1 MSANIDQLTP
11 TESLID
17 LSRYTGSEFTLPD
30 FQLTK
35 LFDDLILA
43 EFLDV
48 SPDGD
53 AIKRGDIF
61 IPLNAAPKAWRVGVV
76 HLLGDKCDGVEVN
89 DMIVFPSDKGVPV
102 TNLQYTNVDGE
113 SKTVKNGIFLNQ
125 ERLFGVCRPVD
136 K

>member
-17 LSRYTGSEFTLPD
+17 LSKYTGSEFTLPD
-30 FQLTK
+30 YQITK

-43 EFLDV
+43 EYVDV

-61 IPLNAAPKAWRVGVV
+61 IPLNAAPKAWRVGRV
-76 HLLGDKCDGVEVN
+76 HLLGSKCDNVQV
-89 DMIVFPSDKGVPV
+89 DDVIVFPSDKGIPV
-102 TNLQYTNVDGE
+102 TNLQYTSDTGE
-113 SKTVKNGIFLNQ
+113 SKTVKHGIFLNQ
-125 ERLFGVCRPVD
+125 ERLFGVCQPVVA
-136 K
+136 

>member
-17 LSRYTGSEFTLPD
+17 LSKYTGSEFTLPD
-30 FQLTK
+30 YQITK

-43 EFLDV
+43 EFVDV

-61 IPLNAAPKAWRVGVV
+61 IPLNAAPKAWRVGKV
-76 HLLGDKCDGVEVN
+76 HLLGEKCENVSVDDV
-89 DMIVFPSDKGVPV
+89 IVFPSDKGIPV
-102 TNLQYTNVDGE
+102 TNLQYTTPAGD
-113 SKTVKNGIFLNQ
+113 SKTVKHGIFLNQ
-125 ERLFGVCRPVD
+125 ERLFGVCKPADV
-136 K
+136 